1 METPASILE
10 KYWGFTSFIDPQE
23 KIINHVIDGH
33 DTIALLPTSGGK
45 SICFQI
51 PALLKEGTCIVI
63 SPLISLMNDQVNN
76 LKKRNI
82 KAIALTSQL
91 SEDEIVNAFDNL
103 QFGNYKFLYLSPEK
117 IQSEFI
123 QEKIKQ
129 LNVQLIAI
137 DEAHCISEWGHDF
150 RPSFLNINILRTIHP
165 KAPIIALTASATEKV
180 VEDII
185 TNLNLESPKIVKK
198 SFFRSNLAYQIFE
211 VEDKLYKIEQIIKK
225 IKGAKIIYTNSR
237 RQTVELSNQL
247 NSLNYQSTFF
257 HGGMNY
263 VDKMKSYDEWLE
275 DKKPIIVAT
284 NPFGMG
290 IDKPNVKAVIHVNIP
305 LSIENYMQEAG
316 RAGRDG
322 KKAFS
327 VVLKNKADVY
337 DTQMLTKKTLP
348 KIEFVKSVYIHLNH
362 YYQISYGEL
371 LDKIYDFNLTDFC
384 NHYKIP
390 IVKTHNAIKVLDR
403 EHIISLNESFYR
415 KSKLKFIVSNNEIFT
430 YMDSNP
436 SEKDLITLLLRTYG
450 GVFDAFKTINEN
462 YISTQLKISLK
473 EIISSLRL
481 FHSHQLVSYHG
492 SNNNT
497 QIKFLVPREDN
508 ITINHIS
515 RNVIKRNEL
524 KLFKVNRLIE
534 FIEDV
539 TICRSKQLLAYFNES
554 DTSNCEICDVCISNK
569 NKNTST
575 EDLSKEII
583 DLLHNCNSISSKEII
598 SHFKQPKDK
607 VLFNL
612 QLLLEKNI
620 LTVTSH
626 NKYKINKIE

>member
-211 VEDKLYKIEQIIKK
+211 VEDKLYKIEQILKK
-225 IKGAKIIYTNSR
+225 IKGSKIIYTNSR

-284 NPFGMG
+284 NAFGMG

-403 EHIISLNESFYR
+403 EHIISLNENFYR

-436 SEKDLITLLLRTYG
+436 SEKDLIILLLRTYG
-450 GVFDAFKTINEN
+450 GIFDAFKTINEN

-524 KLFKVNRLIE
+524 KLFKVN
-534 FIEDV
+534 
-539 TICRSKQLLAYFNES
+539 
-554 DTSNCEICDVCISNK
+554 
-569 NKNTST
+569 
-575 EDLSKEII
+575 
-583 DLLHNCNSISSKEII
+583 
-598 SHFKQPKDK
+598 
-607 VLFNL
+607 
-612 QLLLEKNI
+612 
-620 LTVTSH
+620 
-626 NKYKINKIE
+626 

>member
-1 METPASILE
+1 
-10 KYWGFTSFIDPQE
+10 
-23 KIINHVIDGH
+23 
-33 DTIALLPTSGGK
+33 
-45 SICFQI
+45 
-51 PALLKEGTCIVI
+51 
-63 SPLISLMNDQVNN
+63 
-76 LKKRNI
+76 
-82 KAIALTSQL
+82 
-91 SEDEIVNAFDNL
+91 
-103 QFGNYKFLYLSPEK
+103 
-117 IQSEFI
+117 
-123 QEKIKQ
+123 
-129 LNVQLIAI
+129 
-137 DEAHCISEWGHDF
+137 
-150 RPSFLNINILRTIHP
+150 
-165 KAPIIALTASATEKV
+165 

-211 VEDKLYKIEQIIKK
+211 VEDKLYKIEQILKK
-225 IKGAKIIYTNSR
+225 IKGSKIIYTNSR

-284 NPFGMG
+284 NAFGMG

>member
-1 METPASILE
+1 MNTPTSILE
-10 KYWGFTSFIDPQE
+10 KYWGFSSFIDPQE
-23 KIINHVIDGH
+23 KIINHVLNGK

-45 SICFQI
+45 SVCFQV
-51 PALLKEGTCIVI
+51 PAILNKGVCIVI
-63 SPLISLMNDQVNN
+63 SPLISLMNDQVQN

-91 SEDEIVNAFDNL
+91 SENEIINAFDNL
-103 QFGNYKFLYLSPEK
+103 QFGNYKFLYISPEK

-150 RPSFLNINILRTIHP
+150 RPSYLNISILRTIHP
-165 KAPIIALTASATEKV
+165 KVPIIALTASATEKV
-180 VEDII
+180 VEDISI
-185 TNLNLESPKIVKK
+185 NLQLDNPIIVKK
-198 SFFRSNLAYQIFE
+198 SFFRANLAYQIFE
-211 VEDKLYKIEQIIKK
+211 VEDKFYKIKQILNKV
-225 IKGAKIIYTNSR
+225 KGSKIIYTNSR

-247 NSLNYQSTFF
+247 NSLNYQSSFF

-263 VDKMKSYDEWLE
+263 NDKLKSYNEWLNDE
-275 DKKPIIVAT
+275 KTIIVAT
-284 NPFGMG
+284 NAFGMG
-290 IDKPNVKAVIHVNIP
+290 IDKPNVRVVIHVNIP

-337 DTQMLTKKTLP
+337 DTQVLTKKTVP
-348 KIEFVKSVYIHLNH
+348 EIEFVKKVYIHMNH

-371 LDKIYDFNLTDFC
+371 LDKNYNFNMTEFC

-390 IVKTHNAIKVLDR
+390 IVKTYNAIKVLDR
-403 EHIISLNESFYR
+403 ENIISLNENFSR
-415 KSKLKFIVSNNEIFT
+415 KSILKFIVSNKEIFD
-430 YMDSNP
+430 YMDKNP
-436 SEKDLITLLLRTYG
+436 SKKDLITLLLRTYG
-450 GVFDAFKTINEN
+450 GIFDAFKTINEN
-462 YISTQLKISLK
+462 YISTQLKVSLK
-473 EIISSLRL
+473 EVKESLRQ
-481 FHSHQLVSYHG
+481 FHSHELVSYHN
-492 SNNNT
+492 SNNTT
-497 QIKFLVPREDN
+497 QINFLVPREDN
-508 ITINHIS
+508 STINHVS
-515 RNVIKRNEL
+515 RNIIKRNEL
-524 KLFKVNRLIE
+524 KIDKMNQLIQ
-534 FIEDV
+534 FIEDD
-539 TICRSKQLLAYFNES
+539 TICRSRQLLSYFNES
-554 DTSNCEICDVCISNK
+554 ETSNCRICDVCVSNK
-569 NKNTST
+569 NK
-575 EDLSKEII
+575 EDRTVDFSEQIVN
-583 DLLHNCNSISSKEII
+583 LLHTSNSLSSKEII
-598 SHFKQPKDK
+598 SHFNQPKDK